1 MRGYGVLHRRTLF
14 SLWRRWS
21 GLLDS
26 AQIRAAYPC
35 RAGPDMLFL
44 NDNDTKFKD
53 DSNQRWA
60 KEFSGL
66 SFLIHNDAEQ
76 CSDAFSCLQFST
88 CRWRSSFSP
97 NYLDPWSRKWGGHRG
112 PVIALSH
119 TTIVTVSPKGISP
132 QNTAKISIRLSP
144 EFENPELGKQ
154 FIFFLTSSFYKK

>member
-35 RAGPDMLFL
+35 RAGPDMLSV

-53 DSNQRWA
+53 ETNQRWA
-60 KEFSGL
+60 KESSVGFHFWSIL
-66 SFLIHNDAEQ
+66 ILNSVQILFPVSNFLPAGGAHPSVQTTLVPSQGSWE
-76 CSDAFSCLQFST
+76 
-88 CRWRSSFSP
+88 
-97 NYLDPWSRKWGGHRG
+97 GHRG
-112 PVIALSH
+112 PVITLSY
-119 TTIVTVSPKGISP
+119 TLVTVSLKGTP
-132 QNTAKISIRLSP
+132 PWNTAKISIRLSP